1 MHLVVALCCDT
12 KLDKYTNAMYTACTV
27 PFRPCIDEQHTH
39 KHLCVRDACDW
50 VWAHVRLIKVLF
62 NMQLHSPTEYQLRVA
77 TSPSRHY
84 FFVFVLLHSMQ
95 WHVLIHTCTQSHGA
109 MKQTGASQSIDTQS
123 VWYVFALC
131 CGHSDTFCE
140 SFFFFFRKRK
150 YTRSPSLALVA
161 CRAGLPHKR
170 QAQPLKPG
178 PMHFHVAGASHGVND
193 PPSCCVHIV
202 NSVNKQRMLYICT
215 ISIAVCTFCKCV
227 LCVCTIIA
235 RLF

>member
-39 KHLCVRDACDW
+39 KHLCVCDACDW

-131 CGHSDTFCE
+131 CGHSDTFSEC
-140 SFFFFFRKRK
+140 FFVF
-150 YTRSPSLALVA
+150 YSQAQVHTLSVT
-161 CRAGLPHKR
+161 RAGCLSCWPASQTTGTTTEARANAFSCGWCLARSERPAVVLCAYR
-170 QAQPLKPG
+170 QQCEQAAHVVH
-178 PMHFHVAGASHGVND
+178 MHNFY
-193 PPSCCVHIV
+193 
-202 NSVNKQRMLYICT
+202 RRLYI
-215 ISIAVCTFCKCV
+215 
-227 LCVCTIIA
+227 L
-235 RLF
+235 

>member
-39 KHLCVRDACDW
+39 KHLCVCDACDW

-109 MKQTGASQSIDTQS
+109 MKQTGANQSIDTQS

-140 SFFFFFRKRK
+140 SFFFVFFASASTHALRHSRWLLVV
-150 YTRSPSLALVA
+150 LACLT
-161 CRAGLPHKR
+161 
-170 QAQPLKPG
+170 
-178 PMHFHVAGASHGVND
+178 ND
-193 PPSCCVHIV
+193 RH
-202 NSVNKQRMLYICT
+202 NH
-215 ISIAVCTFCKCV
+215 
-227 LCVCTIIA
+227 
-235 RLF
+235 